1 MEAEI
6 LDAGNKTSRIELK
19 RSNYGEAI
27 ASQRRE
33 VHIQFSGAAPRFVWE
48 LVPQKIMDGAN
59 VKFVC
64 KVCVS
69 TFSLKNSNI

>member
-1 MEAEI
+1 M
-6 LDAGNKTSRIELK
+6 DAGAENKTSRIELK
-19 RSNYGEAI
+19 RSNYGEAV

-48 LVPQKIMDGAN
+48 LVPQKIMDGDK

-64 KVCVS
+64 KVCNFVHL
-69 TFSLKNSNI
+69 LKTN